1 MSDTIIYGITTEEF
15 VITVSALMLILWRI
29 SYGYRKGLIAEALG
43 LISVAAAFAVAWY
56 AFGAVQNLKSFHL
69 GEIPAKIVSVIIA
82 FIDYRVLHTI
92 SESIR
97 HLHEV
102 PVLGFTDSI
111 LGCLVG
117 LAEACLLIWL
127 FQLVTGIDVRETAL
141 NVMNKLITNI

>member
-43 LISVAAAFAVAWY
+43 LISVAAAFAVAYY
-56 AFGAVQNLKSFHL
+56 AFGVVQNLKTFHP
-69 GEIPAKIVSVIIA
+69 GEIPAKVISIIIA
-82 FIDYRVLHTI
+82 FIVYRVLH
-92 SESIR
+92 SLAESIR

-102 PVLGFTDSI
+102 PVIGYTDSI

-127 FQLVTGIDVRETAL
+127 FQFVTGMDVRETAL